1 MVRAGDDQTL
11 PIDPC
16 HMQYAY
22 QGVDPKA
29 GGDHNSLPWRMGP
42 LTRTNSTR

>member
-16 HMQYAY
+16 RMQSVC
-22 QGVDPKA
+22 QGLDPRA
-29 GGDHNSLPWRMGP
+29 GGDYNSLLWRMGL
-42 LTRTNSTR
+42 LTRTNSPR